1 LRSDEADFEKWTRSS
16 WRQRAREDVNHM
28 WSSGVSFTNRGL
40 EIGGISSRTL
50 ANEFGTPTFF
60 IDENH
65 FRARAQLWAD
75 ALEASFGESAG
86 TVYYAAK
93 AFICTDVA
101 RWIKETGIGIDV
113 CTGGELAVALA
124 GGIDP
129 KKIELHG
136 NNKSVTE
143 INRAVDVGV
152 RIIVI
157 DSLFEIDRVSA
168 AAERKGI
175 RQAVMLRLTP
185 GVQAH
190 THQSI
195 STAHEDVKFGFSIAS
210 GAARSA
216 IAKVMSDRNLE
227 LRGFHCHVG
236 SQIFGT
242 DSFELAATRIIG
254 LMAKFKAEYGIE
266 LPELDL
272 GGGYAIA
279 YLPGEITVEPED
291 VLPSLSDVV
300 KRECAAVGLALPL
313 ISIEPGRNIVGPTT
327 FTLYEVGTV
336 KNVTLEDGAIRR
348 YISVDGGMSD
358 NMRTSLYDAQYFA
371 VLADRESAAP
381 LTQSRVVGKH
391 CETGDIVIR
400 DINLPSDIEPGD
412 LLATPATGAYGRSM
426 ASNYNHVPRPPV
438 VAIKDGK
445 ARVIVRRENEADLL
459 ALDVKE

>member
-65 FRARAQLWAD
+65 FRTRAQLWAD

-129 KKIELHG
+129 NKIELHG

-168 AAERKGI
+168 AAERKGV

-336 KNVTLEDGAIRR
+336 KNVTLEDGAVRR